1 MEQEQKK
8 TIKNKNNYII
18 IGVAVILIIILCV
31 FLVTD
36 TSKSPEN
43 KKSEGNNTATGTNT
57 NVGTNKD
64 KTKVN
69 QKDLEKNIKTSGAV
83 TKYGTL
89 IVFVN
94 NKNTVAVDMEIEVEF
109 YDSEGNLVG
118 SDEDWLNGV
127 GAKSEVAID
136 MWDTPDNWETY
147 KIYVDIEP
155 TTEYVSF
162 IKTLTIKHNNTGE
175 KITVQITNDNDKEIE
190 EIQVAV
196 VFYENNQVVGYE
208 SDVEYDVKSGRSA
221 NFDLDYPYDSEYDDV
236 YFDTYKVFIN
246 SATTYIG

>member
-1 MEQEQKK
+1 MKQEQKENV
-8 TIKNKNNYII
+8 KNKKNYII
-18 IGVAVILIIILCV
+18 AGVAVILIIILCV
-31 FLVTD
+31 FLFTD
-36 TSKSPEN
+36 TSKQTGN
-43 KKSEGNNTATGTNT
+43 KQSEGNNTATGTNT
-57 NVGTNKD
+57 NAGKNKD
-64 KTKVN
+64 EVKVN
-69 QKDLEKNIKTSGAV
+69 PKKLEKNITTSGAV

-94 NKNTVAVDMEIEVEF
+94 NKNNVEVDVEIEVEF
-109 YDSEGNLVG
+109 YDSKGNLVG
-118 SDEDWLNGV
+118 SDDDWLNGV
-127 GAKSEVAID
+127 GAKSEVAVD

-147 KIYVDIEP
+147 KIYVDVEQ
-155 TTEYVSF
+155 TTEYESF
-162 IKTLTIKHNNTGE
+162 VKLLTIKHNNTGE